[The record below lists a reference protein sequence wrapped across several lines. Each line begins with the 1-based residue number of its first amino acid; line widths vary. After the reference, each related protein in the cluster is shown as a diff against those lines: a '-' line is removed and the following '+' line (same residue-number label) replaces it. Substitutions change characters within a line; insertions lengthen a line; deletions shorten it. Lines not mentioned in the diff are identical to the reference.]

1 MCTQPYTIWVVVA
14 NPTHAE
20 GLYNYVLSHYRKPNS
35 VHSGNLKT
43 PSRAYCILPEM
54 RQQLQAMQIYATL
67 KHANNAIVM
76 QIYAIH
82 LNACKRIFNI
92 KLKAMMARVSS
103 LGH

>member
-1 MCTQPYTIWVVVA
+1 
-14 NPTHAE
+14 
-20 GLYNYVLSHYRKPNS
+20 
-35 VHSGNLKT
+35 
-43 PSRAYCILPEM
+43 M

-103 LGH
+103 LGHWQKLLEVLEQSKCWSYTSPYSSTIIAMIIIVTG